1 MKKYILLVI
10 AAATLMVASVNA
22 ELISDSSSSNSWGE
36 NLSYIIP
43 PVEDGPSFD
52 QIWFTGYNYSAW
64 YDTDTGEG
72 YYGYVVWN
80 NWQMVGIEMVASGG
94 VWTQTSYAGEM
105 WFSGPSF
112 AQSFWNQVIGPPIW
126 P

>member
-1 MKKYILLVI
+1 MKLKHILPVLFAVI
-10 AAATLMVASVNA
+10 LTAFAQA
-22 ELISDSSSSNSWGE
+22 EYISDSSSSNSWGE
-36 NLSYIIP
+36 NLSYTIP
-43 PVEDGPSFD
+43 PVEDGPSYD
-52 QIWFTGYNYSAW
+52 QIWFTGYSYSAW

-80 NWQMVGIEMVASGG
+80 QWQYVGIEMVASGG

-105 WFSGPSF
+105 FFAGPSF
-112 AQSFWNQVIGPPIW
+112 TQYFWNEVIGPPVW